1 MLNITANFAQE
12 RGLSMLRQEWK
23 QNRTFMIYSPTGSG
37 KTALAAFITDG
48 YVKRN
53 MRVMFLA
60 PYTVLLNQAAKKFIE
75 YGLPED
81 EISFVWA
88 DNPNYD
94 PTRLIQIASADTVI
108 RRDFPDNID
117 LLIIDEAHLRR
128 KKILEVIR
136 DTEIKVVGLSGTP
149 FATFLGNYYEC
160 LIKPTTM
167 KELIKRGDLSPYEF
181 YAPTKPDLSSVKSTR
196 SEEFGSDYK
205 EAEIAEIMSGA
216 DLVGDVVS
224 NWLANG
230 RDLPT
235 ICFCVTVSHA
245 NFVTMEFIRAGV
257 NAEVITAKTPQE
269 ERQIIIHR
277 FEQGATKI
285 LVSVGTLIAGFDS
298 DVRCIIYAR
307 PTKSEIRWCQAIG
320 RGLRTAP
327 GKDTC
332 LIFDHSGSVHR
343 LGYPDDIEYDELP
356 SKDDGMKEGSSQR
369 EQEKREKKPKEC
381 SSCHYMKPIGVYVC
395 PKCGFKP
402 LAGEDVDV
410 DTSRNI
416 KKISKKER
424 TYTQNDKQSWWSQLK
439 YYQNQRAA
447 QGKPIS
453 DWWAVN
459 TYKDKFGVKPQ
470 GFHDTPQEITPEVM
484 NFIKHKQIAW
494 AKCKK
499 KQEEAMKASDLTPV
513 KPLAIQQKLQDIRQR
528 LGNKPQQG
536 ALL

>member
-1 MLNITANFAQE
+1 MLNITPNFAQE
-12 RGLSMLRQEWK
+12 RGLAMLRQNWK

-37 KTALAAFITDG
+37 KTGLAAFITHG
-48 YVKRN
+48 YVKKEL
-53 MRVMFLA
+53 RVMFLA
-60 PYTVLLNQAAKKFIE
+60 PYTVLLNQTAKRFMD

-108 RRDFPDNID
+108 RREFPDNID

-136 DTEIKVVGLSGTP
+136 DTDIKVIGLSGTP
-149 FATFLGNYYEC
+149 FSTFLGNYYES
-160 LIKPTTM
+160 LIKPTTL
-167 KELIKRGDLSPYEF
+167 KELIKRGDLSNYEF
-181 YAPTKPDLSSVKSTR
+181 YAPTKPDLSGVKSAT
-196 SEEFGSDYK
+196 SAEYGSDYK
-205 EAEIAEIMSGA
+205 EAEISEIMSGA
-216 DLVGDVVS
+216 DLVGDIVS

-257 NAEVITAKTPQE
+257 VAEVITAQTPQE
-269 ERQIIIHR
+269 DRQLTIHR

-285 LVSVGTLIAGFDS
+285 IVSVGTLIAGFDS

-320 RGLRTAP
+320 RGLRKAP

-343 LGYPDDIEYDELP
+343 LGYPDDIDYDELP
-356 SKDDGMKEGSSQR
+356 SKDDGMKEANSAR
-369 EQEKREKKPKEC
+369 EQERREKTPKEC
-381 SSCHYMKPIGVYVC
+381 SSCHYMKPVGVYVC

-402 LAGEDVDV
+402 LAGEDVEV

-416 KKISKKER
+416 KKISKTEKV
-424 TYTQNDKQSWWSQLK
+424 YTQKEKQSWWSQLK
-439 YYQNQRAA
+439 YYQNVRAA
-447 QGKPIS
+447 KGKPVS
-453 DWWAVN
+453 DGWVSN
-459 TYKDKFGVKPQ
+459 TYRDKFSVWPQ
-470 GFHDTPQEITPEVM
+470 GLHDTPQEITPEVS

-494 AKCKK
+494 AKSRKK
-499 KQEEAMKASDLTPV
+499 AAEQISTLRTQ
-513 KPLAIQQKLQDIRQR
+513 ISNI
-528 LGNKPQQG
+528 PQQG